1 MSVFLKIDILRGQE
15 SNYFNR
21 PKYLVKTGLYTKL
34 IFLYD
39 YGNLTGYLLIE
50 NLLFVKYLNTPV

>member
-1 MSVFLKIDILRGQE
+1 M
-15 SNYFNR
+15 
-21 PKYLVKTGLYTKL
+21 KTGLYTKL

-50 NLLFVKYLNTPV
+50 NLFVKYLNTPV

>member
-1 MSVFLKIDILRGQE
+1 M
-15 SNYFNR
+15 
-21 PKYLVKTGLYTKL
+21 KTGLYTKL